1 MINFEAKNLEI
12 NQVEEGRFENGLKQG
27 YCRVMY
33 AKDGSCE
40 VGFFNKNAPMGKY
53 CMYKADGT
61 YILPEGLYE
70 GIGKCK
76 SKIEIAHYMQQ
87 TST

>member
-1 MINFEAKNLEI
+1 MH
-12 NQVEEGRFENGLKQG
+12 
-27 YCRVMY
+27 

-40 VGFFNKNAPMGKY
+40 VGFFVKNTPMGKY

-70 GIGKCK
+70 GQGQMK
-76 SKIEIAHYMQQ
+76 SKIEIANYMQKI
-87 TST
+87 SRD